1 MRSAI
6 PMMAL
11 LFAGSLTCEAD
22 SVFADDFDY
31 VDGISLSGQNPA
43 VGGTWSGG
51 GGWKTDGGAVYLS
64 AGSDSVFGNFTAALS
79 AGQKLTLTFETRAVT
94 GFLGS
99 SWAVVSLFDVD
110 GYERCYIGD
119 PGGPNTTWGLGGY
132 IATVATGDSNQAN
145 VAVFTYEY
153 DTGAWTFSTGGGT
166 YQGTG
171 TAGYALSRIRIAS
184 GGTSDDPAGNMK
196 IDRISATIEQL
207 GPANLKV
214 TAFTRISPDAFKIF
228 WSGGDGTNDIEE
240 STDLENWMPIL
251 TDVSSPQVIPVD
263 TEDQPK
269 RFFRVVEPATP

>member
-1 MRSAI
+1 MV
-6 PMMAL
+6 AL

-31 VDGISLSGQNPA
+31 VDGISLSGQTPA

-51 GGWKTDGGAVYLS
+51 GGWKTDGGAAYLS

-132 IATVATGDSNQAN
+132 IANVATGDSNQAN